1 MLNNFIYAKTKDLFL
16 KELEAGNVLDE
27 AIVFIEDTKEIWN
40 HGTYFDCSTLNI
52 EEILE
57 NYIDSE
63 TLQTTLQNYVDK
75 SSAQTITGQKTFN
88 SIININGKTSI
99 RPNIDS
105 GELKVTHNNSD
116 KGFIIRTKN
125 CEDTVLPLEI
135 LSTNGYS
142 SYQYNFPKT
151 SGTVA
156 LGIKKGNQIINAN
169 LSDGL
174 IELNEGSINIT
185 YQELKTLRDNSQLIT
200 GQNYRITDYRTTA
213 IVNEVADHKFDIIVT
228 ALDTNILS
236 ENAKVVIS
244 EGELGSK
251 ISELFSW
258 EMNPGN
264 WLSISDIPEL
274 QFENSTIY
282 YQQGTRTISQAGV
295 IKVIFTPVQED
306 PETND
311 ICIGAD
317 LVKDGVV
324 ISKDYHV
331 GRINYEPRQEENNE
345 YILTVSEPGSYV
357 IRYFVM
363 GSNSAFETNLRI
375 TAELYDGVK
384 YFSNSDVSSWEI
396 KYCLDND
403 TTRFN
408 WAGSEDGKGVIYYM
422 KDDHDNECPYD
433 FKNILFN
440 GYYTFSYIV
449 DGIIYD
455 GSVKYNSCYGNKIL
469 GTFNQDGTQKLNKII
484 FKNTASDALCCYNS
498 FGWNNENNTFGSS
511 CASNTFGNYCINN
524 SFGDSCQYNIFG
536 DYCQSNKFNNFC
548 QSNNFGTQ
556 CQSNS
561 FGSYILRTTFGRQCL
576 NNKIAS
582 NSSGSILADA
592 CRMITFGDQ
601 CNGVILYNAGSS
613 YPSNWIQNIKVS
625 NLMSGAVAVQKLNSS
640 SVINIIKDLN
650 GNIIQYFEGQ
660 SKTYIIDAGILNDEI
675 TSVEQTLSQDQLNS
689 IKVADTIYIKYK
701 TCEDCESE
709 LLLLDR
715 MSKKDDHISG
725 SVCIDENYTA
735 VYGVK
740 ILGTQLTV
748 YKTLIPTHSQVIRS
762 IGELYIDELQDNMT
776 IDLSE
781 FISEDIYFGDLFT
794 VTLYA
799 SNHICILQNQGSEY
813 GNNILLGKCGNLTIK
828 ITYDDPSNAVLNIIE
843 ELSTDNIIKV
853 TYSELKS
860 LRDNSQLL
868 PGVFYRITDYVTTT
882 SQGNTASAGH
892 QFDIIVQAL
901 NENTLSENAKAC
913 LSNNDEYF
921 SGYNAKLEAWEL
933 KYCLDNDTERFDWV
947 SNMPRLTNVEIIYAE
962 IIDES
967 NFDEVY
973 EPAIE
978 SYMLS
983 TYDYKEDDQG
993 NTRLVIYKTDLEG
1006 EHRSVDLK
1014 DSFYYEGIADID
1026 GVSYDK
1032 WRKIEGGDD
1041 DQAFT
1046 FDSDGK
1052 YYIYTNIIVENNAI
1066 KNEYILNTNGTGV
1079 IYYMKDEFNNEC
1091 PYDFKNIMFYYDH
1104 DDIYYYTFSF
1114 INDGYSVEDLTL
1126 RQDLTDDVGLC
1137 HGTHCNIIKPYYL
1150 ESEILIQSLNNNIF
1164 ILLNDYQTEYYGC
1177 YNNVFNTNCYNNI
1190 IYCSSFHSNTF
1201 GDYCY
1206 SNTFDNNCHSN
1217 NFGDYCFF
1225 NTFGN
1230 NCYYN
1235 TFGNYCGSNT
1245 LSNECSKNIFG
1256 FNCTNNLFGENCTNN
1271 TFGIDCSGNTFGI
1284 DCTNNIFNNECR
1296 NIVIVVAYGEYNIEH
1311 KYALDKIKN
1320 IKIGN
1325 GCQNLCLYTD
1335 SAANQI
1341 LQNVDIQ
1348 NNIQGVASD
1357 NPTII
1362 DLASHLDKNYILKI
1376 AYNSKGELK
1385 QYCEADLIG

>member
-1 MLNNFIYAKTKDLFL
+1 MLNNFIYSKTKDLFL
-16 KELEAGNVLDE
+16 EQLEAGNVLDE

-40 HGTYFDCSTLNI
+40 HGTYFDCSTTDF
-52 EEILE
+52 EEVLK
-57 NYIDSE
+57 NYVIKDDIKDFATKDEISDFV
-63 TLQTTLQNYVDK
+63 TSSTLQNYVDK
-75 SSAQTITGQKTFN
+75 TSAENYIDKSSEQAISGLKTFN
-88 SIININGKTSI
+88 NIISINSKTSI

-105 GELKVTHNNSD
+105 GELKITHNNSD

-440 GYYTFSYIV
+440 GYYTFSYTV

-498 FGWNNENNTFGSS
+498 FGWNNENNNFGSS

-536 DYCQSNKFNNFC
+536 DYCQSNTFTNFC
-548 QSNNFGTQ
+548 QSNSFGTQ

-576 NNKIAS
+576 NNKFTNS
-582 NSSGSILADA
+582 SSGSDLLEA
-592 CRMITFGDQ
+592 CRMIKFGDQ
-601 CNGVILYNAGSS
+601 CNGVNLYTTSGPS
-613 YPSNWIQNIKVS
+613 YNSGRWMQNITVS
-625 NLMSGAVAVQKLNSS
+625 NALSGNIEITTLNDPRNLCITKSSDNSIHKYYESDLISNVKTINGQSLVGEGNIDLYEEFISYDSLSNYIVQDLYTEPSLLPYKFMGHSIYQLLIPRANFINNQVQLNLPVSDLVLIDVSNVGTIKTCLEASYNSGILTVNCANENAWDNCRYIKIVYTSIPPEKQGLYFITNKPIDGQLKLDDFPLDQVSDTEYVYRYGVSGLSSCNLTYSINDIQVALSITNAYAIS
-640 SVINIIKDLN
+640 D
-650 GNIIQYFEGQ
+650 GNIINN
-660 SKTYIIDAGILNDEI
+660 IILNNNMYQYTI
-675 TSVEQTLSQDQLNS
+675 QL
-689 IKVADTIYIKYK
+689 
-701 TCEDCESE
+701 
-709 LLLLDR
+709 
-715 MSKKDDHISG
+715 
-725 SVCIDENYTA
+725 
-735 VYGVK
+735 
-740 ILGTQLTV
+740 
-748 YKTLIPTHSQVIRS
+748 
-762 IGELYIDELQDNMT
+762 
-776 IDLSE
+776 
-781 FISEDIYFGDLFT
+781 
-794 VTLYA
+794 
-799 SNHICILQNQGSEY
+799 
-813 GNNILLGKCGNLTIK
+813 
-828 ITYDDPSNAVLNIIE
+828 DP
-843 ELSTDNIIKV
+843 
-853 TYSELKS
+853 
-860 LRDNSQLL
+860 
-868 PGVFYRITDYVTTT
+868 
-882 SQGNTASAGH
+882 
-892 QFDIIVQAL
+892 
-901 NENTLSENAKAC
+901 
-913 LSNNDEYF
+913 
-921 SGYNAKLEAWEL
+921 NAKLYEIHL
-933 KYCLDNDTERFDWV
+933 
-947 SNMPRLTNVEIIYAE
+947 EII
-962 IIDES
+962 
-967 NFDEVY
+967 
-973 EPAIE
+973 
-978 SYMLS
+978 
-983 TYDYKEDDQG
+983 
-993 NTRLVIYKTDLEG
+993 
-1006 EHRSVDLK
+1006 
-1014 DSFYYEGIADID
+1014 
-1026 GVSYDK
+1026 
-1032 WRKIEGGDD
+1032 
-1041 DQAFT
+1041 
-1046 FDSDGK
+1046 
-1052 YYIYTNIIVENNAI
+1052 
-1066 KNEYILNTNGTGV
+1066 
-1079 IYYMKDEFNNEC
+1079 
-1091 PYDFKNIMFYYDH
+1091 
-1104 DDIYYYTFSF
+1104 
-1114 INDGYSVEDLTL
+1114 
-1126 RQDLTDDVGLC
+1126 
-1137 HGTHCNIIKPYYL
+1137 
-1150 ESEILIQSLNNNIF
+1150 
-1164 ILLNDYQTEYYGC
+1164 
-1177 YNNVFNTNCYNNI
+1177 
-1190 IYCSSFHSNTF
+1190 
-1201 GDYCY
+1201 
-1206 SNTFDNNCHSN
+1206 
-1217 NFGDYCFF
+1217 
-1225 NTFGN
+1225 
-1230 NCYYN
+1230 
-1235 TFGNYCGSNT
+1235 
-1245 LSNECSKNIFG
+1245 
-1256 FNCTNNLFGENCTNN
+1256 
-1271 TFGIDCSGNTFGI
+1271 
-1284 DCTNNIFNNECR
+1284 
-1296 NIVIVVAYGEYNIEH
+1296 
-1311 KYALDKIKN
+1311 
-1320 IKIGN
+1320 
-1325 GCQNLCLYTD
+1325 
-1335 SAANQI
+1335 
-1341 LQNVDIQ
+1341 
-1348 NNIQGVASD
+1348 
-1357 NPTII
+1357 
-1362 DLASHLDKNYILKI
+1362 
-1376 AYNSKGELK
+1376 
-1385 QYCEADLIG
+1385 